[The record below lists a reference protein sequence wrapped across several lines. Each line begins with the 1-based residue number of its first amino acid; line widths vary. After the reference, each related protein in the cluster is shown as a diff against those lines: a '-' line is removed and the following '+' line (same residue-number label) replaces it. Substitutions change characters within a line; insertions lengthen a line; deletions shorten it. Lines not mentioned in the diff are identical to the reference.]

1 MQKRRA
7 PEARTEGRLQES
19 SQLTTKTLH
28 WGSFGQYAA
37 TVEGFK
43 IFGSPTRTRVVII
56 ALALRETY
64 PRELARISGV
74 PLVTVQ
80 RIVEDLEREGILSTR
95 LSGNQRRVIV
105 NPEWFASK
113 ELRALA
119 LRLAEVVPDI
129 RAALDAE
136 RRRARRRGKPV
147 DRA

>member
-1 MQKRRA
+1 
-7 PEARTEGRLQES
+7 L
-19 SQLTTKTLH
+19 
-28 WGSFGQYAA
+28 GQYAA
-37 TVEGFK
+37 TVDGFK
-43 IFGSPTRTRVVII
+43 VFGSPTRTRVVII
-56 ALALRETY
+56 ALSLRETY

-80 RIVEDLEREGILSTR
+80 RIVEDLEREGILATR

-119 LRLAEVVPDI
+119 LRLAEVAPEI

-147 DRA
+147 DRSRHDAP

>member
-1 MQKRRA
+1 VDGPK
-7 PEARTEGRLQES
+7 
-19 SQLTTKTLH
+19 
-28 WGSFGQYAA
+28 
-37 TVEGFK
+37 V
-43 IFGSPTRTRVVII
+43 FGSAARTRVVVIV
-56 ALALRETY
+56 LALRDTY

-74 PLVTVQ
+74 PLVSVQ

-119 LRLAEVVPDI
+119 LRLAEVLPDI
-129 RAALDAE
+129 RAALDTE

-147 DRA
+147 DRSRHDAA

>member
-1 MQKRRA
+1 MLRR
-7 PEARTEGRLQES
+7 RT
-19 SQLTTKTLH
+19 
-28 WGSFGQYAA
+28 FGQYAA
-37 TVEGFK
+37 TVEGLK
-43 IFGSPTRTRVVII
+43 VFGSPTRTRVVII
-56 ALALRETY
+56 ALALRDTY

-74 PLVTVQ
+74 PLVSVQ

-119 LRLAEVVPDI
+119 LRLAEVLPDI

-136 RRRARRRGKPV
+136 RRRSRRRGKPV
-147 DRA
+147 DRS